1 MTDRKDDGLF
11 ELLQEAQQ
19 LASDIVDFVQDH
31 IAKGAPG
38 ATDHQTMVI
47 KAALAIGYATLS
59 KATSTSLHDTIEL
72 VMTIYKNTIVEKEND

>member
-19 LASDIVDFVQDH
+19 LASDLVDFVQDRV
-31 IAKGAPG
+31 ANGQPG
-38 ATDHQTMVI
+38 TTDHQTMVI

-72 VMTIYKNTIVEKEND
+72 VMTIYKNTVVEKADE

>member
-1 MTDRKDDGLF
+1 MTDRSNDGLF

-19 LASDIVDFVQDH
+19 LASDIVDFVQDRVTE
-31 IAKGAPG
+31 GQPG

-72 VMTIYKNTIVEKEND
+72 VMTIYKNTVVEKADE

>member
-11 ELLQEAQQ
+11 ELLNEAQQ
-19 LASDIVDFVQDH
+19 LASDILDFVQDRV
-31 IAKGAPG
+31 ANGQLG
-38 ATDHQTMVI
+38 TTDHQTMVI

-72 VMTIYKNTIVEKEND
+72 VMTIYKNTVVEKEE

>member
-1 MTDRKDDGLF
+1 MTNKKDEGLY

-19 LASDIVDFVQDH
+19 LASDLVDYIQDRV
-31 IAKGAPG
+31 ADGKPG
-38 ATDHQTMVI
+38 TTDHQTMVI

-72 VMTIYKNTIVEKEND
+72 VMTIYKNTVVEKEE

>member
-1 MTDRKDDGLF
+1 MTDKKDDGLY

-19 LASDIVDFVQDH
+19 LASDLVDYIQDRV
-31 IAKGAPG
+31 ADGKPG
-38 ATDHQTMVI
+38 TTDHQTMVI

-72 VMTIYKNTIVEKEND
+72 VMTIYKNTIVEKEE